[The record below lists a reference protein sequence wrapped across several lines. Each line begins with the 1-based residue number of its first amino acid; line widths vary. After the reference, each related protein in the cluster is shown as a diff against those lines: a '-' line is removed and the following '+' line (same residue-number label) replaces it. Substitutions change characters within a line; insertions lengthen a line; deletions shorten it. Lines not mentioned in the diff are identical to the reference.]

1 MSGSVYREAIDA
13 WGVHAQ
19 AGMVAEECGEL
30 VAALNQFL
38 RGRVSGV
45 SVLRD
50 VADVQIMLRQIVE
63 IVADI
68 TGESVMAVDTALEV
82 ARDGKLSRL
91 REMLDVAT
99 RSTRGDLVR
108 RG

>member
-1 MSGSVYREAIDA
+1 MSGSVYRQAIDA

-45 SVLRD
+45 SVLRE
-50 VADVQIMLRQIVE
+50 VADVQIMLRQVVE
-63 IVADI
+63 IVADV
-68 TGESVMAVDTALEV
+68 TGEPTVTVDAALEI
-82 ARDGKLSRL
+82 AKDAKLGRL
-91 REMLDVAT
+91 REMLDVAA
-99 RSTRGDLVR
+99 R
-108 RG
+108 RRVKQ

>member
-1 MSGSVYREAIDA
+1 MSSIYRQAIDA

-19 AGMVAEECGEL
+19 AGMVSEECGEL

-45 SVLRD
+45 SVLRE
-50 VADVQIMLRQIVE
+50 VADVQIMLRQVVE

-68 TGESVMAVDTALEV
+68 TGESVIAVDTSLEV

-91 REMLDVAT
+91 REMLDVAS
-99 RSTRGDLVR
+99 RSTRGDVVS

>member
-1 MSGSVYREAIDA
+1 MSSIYRQAIEA

-30 VAALNQFL
+30 VAAVNQFL
-38 RGRVSGV
+38 RGRVSGA
-45 SVLRD
+45 SVLRE
-50 VADVQIMLRQIVE
+50 VADVQIMLRQVVE
-63 IVADI
+63 IVADV

-91 REMLDVAT
+91 REMLDVAA
-99 RSTRGDLVR
+99 R
-108 RG
+108 RVSS

>member
-1 MSGSVYREAIDA
+1 MSSIYRQAIEA

-38 RGRVSGV
+38 RGRVSGAV
-45 SVLRD
+45 VLNE
-50 VADVQIMLRQIVE
+50 VADVQIMLRQVVE

-82 ARDGKLSRL
+82 ARDGKLNRL
-91 REMLDVAT
+91 REMLDVAS
-99 RSTRGDLVR
+99 RSTRADVVS